1 MTREDVLAFVLT
13 ELRRMKADGMVEP
26 SVEINA
32 EAVLIG
38 SRGIVDSH
46 SLVNLLLSL
55 EDHIE
60 ATYGRS
66 FDWNNDRAMSA
77 KRSPFRTPA
86 ALADFA
92 LEVCAA

>member
-13 ELRRMKADGMVEP
+13 ELGQMKVDGMVDP
-26 SVEINA
+26 NAEINE

-60 ATYGRS
+60 AVYGRC

-77 KRSPFRTPA
+77 KRSPFRTPST
-86 ALADFA
+86 LASFA
-92 LEVCAA
+92 VEACAA

>member
-1 MTREDVLAFVLT
+1 MTRDDVLGFVLA
-13 ELRRMKADGMVEP
+13 ELAQMKFDGMID
-26 SVEINA
+26 SNVEIGA
-32 EAVLIG
+32 EAILIG
-38 SRGIVDSH
+38 SKGIVDSQ
-46 SLVNLLLSL
+46 SLVNLLLAV

-60 ATYGRS
+60 AKYGKT

-92 LEVCAA
+92 IEVCG